1 MTDTN
6 TICAASSPYIKTE
19 QRHRNGA
26 NNKTLEISCKIF
38 TDDFEHT
45 LRELYHT
52 KVDLL
57 DAKFKPAMNKLVNDY
72 VQKHL
77 KIKVQGKSVPLQFIG
92 FEQQEEG
99 IVSF

>member
-6 TICAASSPYIKTE
+6 TICAASSPHIKTE

-26 NNKTLEISCKIF
+26 HNKTLEISCKIF

-52 KVDLL
+52 KVDFTLSGRARRFCFVRCL
-57 DAKFKPAMNKLVNDY
+57 PVVSLKFKFV
-72 VQKHL
+72 
-77 KIKVQGKSVPLQFIG
+77 SVC
-92 FEQQEEG
+92 
-99 IVSF
+99 